1 MLSKSSFSK
10 DWNGVDIAIQISQM
24 GIINIYTF
32 FVQNETNNWANHWY
46 IAKTVEALILFL
58 GEYHTRRCNILKGNH
73 WQDISEYDY
82 PNRRKNIMG
91 NTWSTMK
98 IYNLDNRI
106 SWSTVSN
113 AFLRSRKATALT
125 LPISIQASKQGC
137 DCWMEHMDSRLVQSI
152 MIREIGK
159 ELLIDNS
166 FKYFAN
172 YRDNWYCTIIVYVA
186 SFTAYY
192 E

>member
-24 GIINIYTF
+24 GIVNIYITF

-98 IYNLDNRI
+98 VYNLDNRI

-125 LPISIQASKQGC
+125 LPISIQASNKA
-137 DCWMEHMDSRLVQSI
+137 V
-152 MIREIGK
+152 
-159 ELLIDNS
+159 
-166 FKYFAN
+166 
-172 YRDNWYCTIIVYVA
+172 
-186 SFTAYY
+186 TA
-192 E
+192 EWSTWIPDWCKVLWSEKLAKSC